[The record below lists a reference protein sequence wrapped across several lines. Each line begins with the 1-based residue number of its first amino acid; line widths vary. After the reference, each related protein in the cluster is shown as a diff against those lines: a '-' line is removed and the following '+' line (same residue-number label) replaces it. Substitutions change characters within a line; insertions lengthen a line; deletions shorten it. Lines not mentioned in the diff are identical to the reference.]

1 MARDIGI
8 DLGTCTVL
16 VFVAGKGVVLREPAI
31 VAKNNRTDK
40 IIAVGQEA
48 KRMVGRT
55 PTDVTAVRPLK
66 KGVITEFDVTLI
78 MLKHFLQKAAPGFSI
93 GRPRLL
99 IAIPASITSVERRAV
114 AQAGREAGGGQVYL
128 MEEPILAALGAGLDI
143 SGPRGHMIVD
153 IGGGTSDIAV
163 LSMNEMVRQIS
174 TRVGGDAFDEA
185 IVRYV
190 RRAFNMVIGESTA
203 EQAKI
208 AVGSAMPME
217 RKETEIRGRNLV
229 TGLPR
234 GLIID
239 SYTLR
244 EAIVEPLGVIRR
256 AVRQVLDSTPPE
268 LLGDIIDR
276 GIVLTGGGALLDGLD
291 RFLSNET
298 GLPAN
303 VVEDPVSCVARGTEK
318 VLDAIASYQDHMK
331 KISV

>member
-16 VFVAGKGVVLREPAI
+16 MFVAGKGVVLREPAI

-217 RKETEIRGRNLV
+217 RKETEIRGRDLV

-244 EAIVEPLGVIRR
+244 EAIDEPLGVIRR

>member
-185 IVRYV
+185 IV
-190 RRAFNMVIGESTA
+190 
-203 EQAKI
+203 
-208 AVGSAMPME
+208 
-217 RKETEIRGRNLV
+217 
-229 TGLPR
+229 
-234 GLIID
+234 
-239 SYTLR
+239 
-244 EAIVEPLGVIRR
+244 
-256 AVRQVLDSTPPE
+256 
-268 LLGDIIDR
+268 
-276 GIVLTGGGALLDGLD
+276 
-291 RFLSNET
+291 
-298 GLPAN
+298 
-303 VVEDPVSCVARGTEK
+303 
-318 VLDAIASYQDHMK
+318 
-331 KISV
+331 

>member
-1 MARDIGI
+1 
-8 DLGTCTVL
+8 
-16 VFVAGKGVVLREPAI
+16 
-31 VAKNNRTDK
+31 
-40 IIAVGQEA
+40 
-48 KRMVGRT
+48 
-55 PTDVTAVRPLK
+55 
-66 KGVITEFDVTLI
+66 
-78 MLKHFLQKAAPGFSI
+78 
-93 GRPRLL
+93 
-99 IAIPASITSVERRAV
+99 
-114 AQAGREAGGGQVYL
+114 
-128 MEEPILAALGAGLDI
+128 
-143 SGPRGHMIVD
+143 MIVD

-244 EAIVEPLGVIRR
+244 EAIDEPLGVIRR

>member
-244 EAIVEPLGVIRR
+244 EAIDEPLGVIRR

-318 VLDAIASYQDHMK
+318 VFDAIASYQDHMK

>member
-244 EAIVEPLGVIRR
+244 EAIDEPLGVIRR

>member
-8 DLGTCTVL
+8 DLGTCSVL
-16 VFVAGKGVVLREPAI
+16 VFVAGKGVVCREPSI
-31 VAKNNRTDK
+31 VVRNNRTREV
-40 IIAVGQEA
+40 IAVGQEA
-48 KRMVGRT
+48 KRMMGKT
-55 PTDVTAVRPLK
+55 PADVSAIRPLK
-66 KGVITEFDVTLI
+66 MGVITDFDVTLI
-78 MLKHFLQKAAPGFSI
+78 MLKYFLAKSTPGFSL

-99 IAIPASITSVERRAV
+99 LAVPASITSVERRAV
-114 AQAGREAGGGQVYL
+114 AQAGREAGGSQVYL

-143 SGPRGHMIVD
+143 SCPRGHMIVD

-163 LSMNEMVRQIS
+163 LSMNEMVKEIS
-174 TRVGGDAFDEA
+174 TRVGGDAFDDA

-190 RRAFNMVIGESTA
+190 RRAFNMVIGDNTA
-203 EQAKI
+203 EQAKMAI
-208 AVGSAMPME
+208 GSAMPEE
-217 RKETEIRGRNLV
+217 RKETEIRGRDLV

-244 EAIVEPLGVIRR
+244 EAISEPLGTIRR

-268 LLGDIIDR
+268 LLADIVDR

-291 RFLSNET
+291 RFLSHET

-303 VVEDPVSCVARGTEK
+303 VVDDPVSCVARGTEK
-318 VLDAIASYQDHMK
+318 VLEAISTYQSHIK

>member
-99 IAIPASITSVERRAV
+99 IAIPASITSVERRAA

-217 RKETEIRGRNLV
+217 RKETEIRGRDLV

-244 EAIVEPLGVIRR
+244 EAIDEPLGVIRR